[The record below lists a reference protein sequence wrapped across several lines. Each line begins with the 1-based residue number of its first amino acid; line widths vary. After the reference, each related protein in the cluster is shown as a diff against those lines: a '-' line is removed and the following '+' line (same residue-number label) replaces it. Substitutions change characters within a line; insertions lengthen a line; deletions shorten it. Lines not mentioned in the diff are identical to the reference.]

1 MRNHYRTGDG
11 SLNHVLVIILK
22 LLYCSRGQ
30 DLEEAEIM
38 RVQSENDRH
47 FFRSNLYTN
56 LTHQQQA

>member
-11 SLNHVLVIILK
+11 SVNHVLLIILK
-22 LLYCSRGQ
+22 LLHCSRGQ

-38 RVQSENDRH
+38 SVQSENDRH